1 MLAFDTRVENAI
13 TSLLALPQGVQIVR
27 PFFVVCL
34 SVDGSIS
41 STTLAETRWL
51 LHYSLS
57 LQGGRISIPELD

>member
-41 STTLAETRWL
+41 SATLA
-51 LHYSLS
+51 
-57 LQGGRISIPELD
+57 